1 MWHCLIISLKLVSG
15 FLIPLNLSTYSV
27 YQVQWKVSNFLH
39 MHRLLFLL
47 VNIRTHYKNI
57 FFWRRYASITL
68 ETTILAFYYNL
79 LIYIY
84 IGNLS
89 HSNLPCSKSM
99 PTHNRPRVAIIQLSK
114 EGFSFSNN
122 SLLPPTNNT
131 CTQSLRVAFACTI
144 FLLYTTYSELFPF
157 RKFLGFFLLH

>member
-1 MWHCLIISLKLVSG
+1 MCIKYNG
-15 FLIPLNLSTYSV
+15 KFLIFFICIDYFSFWSTYASII
-27 YQVQWKVSNFLH
+27 KTF
-39 MHRLLFLL
+39 
-47 VNIRTHYKNI
+47 

-131 CTQSLRVAFACTI
+131 CTQSLCVAFACTI
-144 FLLYTTYSELFPF
+144 FLLYTTYSDLFPF